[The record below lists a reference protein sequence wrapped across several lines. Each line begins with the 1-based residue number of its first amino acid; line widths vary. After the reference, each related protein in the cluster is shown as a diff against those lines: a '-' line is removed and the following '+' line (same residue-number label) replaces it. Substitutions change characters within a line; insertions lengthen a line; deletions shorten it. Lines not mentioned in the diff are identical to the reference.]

1 MEAPA
6 TVRLPLMSTLRSTL
20 LLSAMILAGADF
32 ADAQQ
37 SKANY
42 DEALVGNYTLP
53 EALVSSD
60 GNPVKTADDWTQRRR
75 PEVLKLFQDHVYGRV
90 PAGLGAPAFTV
101 KAVKKDALGGK
112 ATRKLV
118 QITLPSCPAWEG
130 IELMLY
136 TPNAATGPVP
146 CFTGLSF
153 GGNHAVSTETDVPLS
168 TRWMRPR
175 KDKGIVDNRA
185 TEASRGTESSR
196 WPLAMI
202 LDQGFAV
209 ATAYYGD
216 IEADH
221 AEGWKTGIRG
231 LTAKNGA
238 DTVWQKGDWAAISAW
253 AWGLSRIL
261 DYLETDAAVDAKRC
275 AVIGH
280 SRLGKTSLWAGAQD
294 QRFAFVI
301 SNNSGEGGAAIMRRN
316 YGETTAVITKAFP
329 HWFTATYND
338 YADNEAACPVD
349 QHLLIA
355 LAAPRPIYIGSAVE
369 DRWADPK
376 GEFLSGFHAGPVYQL
391 FGHPGVGTD
400 QQPGIDSPVGGR
412 IGYHV
417 RSGGHDVKDYDWQ
430 QYLAFARKNGL

>member
-1 MEAPA
+1 MP
-6 TVRLPLMSTLRSTL
+6 PLRSTL
-20 LLSAMILAGADF
+20 LLTAMILAGEDF
-32 ADAQQ
+32 AEAQQ

-42 DEALVGNYTLP
+42 DESRVGSYTLP
-53 EALVSSD
+53 EARVMAD
-60 GNPVKTADDWTQRRR
+60 GSAVKTAGDWTQRRR
-75 PEVLKLFQDHVYGRV
+75 PEVLKLYQDHVYGRV
-90 PAGLGAPAFTV
+90 PTSLGAPAFKV

-112 ATRKLV
+112 ATRKLI

-146 CFTGLSF
+146 CVAGLSF
-153 GGNHAVSTETDVPLS
+153 GGNHAVSPETDIPLS
-168 TRWMRPR
+168 TRWMRPS
-175 KDKGIVDNRA
+175 KEKGIVDNRA
-185 TEASRGTESSR
+185 TEASRGNESSR
-196 WPLAMI
+196 WPLALI

-216 IEADH
+216 IEPDH
-221 AEGWKTGIRG
+221 AEGWKTGLRG
-231 LTAKNGA
+231 HTAKDGA
-238 DTVWQKGDWAAISAW
+238 ATVWQNGDWGAISAW
-253 AWGLSRIL
+253 AWGLSRML
-261 DYLETDAAVDAKRC
+261 DYLETEASVDAKRC

-294 QRFAFVI
+294 ERFAFVI
-301 SNNSGEGGAAIMRRN
+301 SNNSGEGGAALMRRHF
-316 YGETTAVITKAFP
+316 GETTAVITKAFP
-329 HWFTATYND
+329 HWFTPTYTS
-338 YADNEAACPVD
+338 YANNEAACPVD
-349 QHLLIA
+349 QHLLIG

-369 DRWADPK
+369 DEWADPK
-376 GEFLSGFHAGPVYQL
+376 GEFLSGFHAGPVFQL
-391 FGHPGVGTD
+391 FGQPGVGTD